1 MHFVSSHYSFC
12 LKQTKKYHPL
22 FCYLCNFQNSTGLH
36 LKKYAIYINSCNIKT
51 RYSYHIEIVSS
62 IKRNVVGCIKSGVE
76 KNDPNEIFA
85 VYYFLRP
92 IKIALNL
99 TVIAT

>member
-22 FCYLCNFQNSTGLH
+22 FCYLCNFQISAGLH

-51 RYSYHIEIVSS
+51 RCSCYVEIVSS
-62 IKRNVVGCIKSGVE
+62 IKRNVVGGIKSGVE
-76 KNDPNEIFA
+76 KNNPNEIVA

-99 TVIAT
+99 S